1 MIVNHHP
8 LTSPAPGTTRELHS
22 LHFGP
27 SGTGR
32 KAVIQASLHADEVP
46 GLLVAHHLRHRLA
59 ELEAGDL
66 LRGEVV
72 LVPVANPIGL
82 SQRVLQA
89 HHGRFD
95 LASGENF
102 NRHYADVA
110 PRACELVAA
119 RIGGDAGADP
129 ALVRE
134 ALRRACAELP
144 GETELQSLRRALLG
158 LAIDAD
164 LVLDLHCDNE
174 AVLHLYTA
182 TELWPEVEPLA
193 RLLGAEVSLVA
204 EESGDEPFDEACST
218 VWSRLAAQLSQQLG
232 RPVVLA
238 PGCVAVTIELRGET
252 DVRHDLAA
260 ADAAALLEYLAVRG
274 FVDRE
279 PAPLPGLKRG
289 PTPLAGSIPIV
300 APHGGVVVFLRE
312 LGASLRR
319 GEHVAD
325 LVDPLD
331 GTVTVLESP
340 VDGVLYARERQRF
353 AAAGARIA
361 KVAGRDPLRSGK
373 LLSA

>member
-1 MIVNHHP
+1 MILNRHP
-8 LTSPAPGTTRELHS
+8 LIASAPGTARELHS

-27 SGTGR
+27 SGTPR

-46 GLLVAHHLRHRLA
+46 GLLVAHHLRSRLA
-59 ELEAGDL
+59 ELEACGL

-82 SQRVLQA
+82 SQRVLQS
-89 HHGRFD
+89 HHGRFE
-95 LASGENF
+95 LSSGENF
-102 NRHYADVA
+102 NRHYADLA

-119 RIGGDAGADP
+119 RIGNDAGANV

-144 GETELQSLRRALLG
+144 AETELQSLRHTLLA

-164 LVLDLHCDNE
+164 VVLDLHCDNE

-193 RLLGAEVSLVA
+193 RLLGAEVSLIA
-204 EESGDEPFDEACST
+204 DESGDDPFDEACST
-218 VWSRLAAQLSQQLG
+218 VWSRLAALLSRSLG
-232 RPVVLA
+232 RPVPLPPA
-238 PGCVAVTIELRGET
+238 CVSVTVELRGET
-252 DVRHDLAA
+252 DVGHDLAA
-260 ADAAALLEYLAVRG
+260 TDADALLEYLVVRG
-274 FVDRE
+274 FVDRT
-279 PAPLPGLKRG
+279 PSPLPGLRHP
-289 PTPLAGSIPIV
+289 PTPLAGSMPIV
-300 APHGGVVVFLRE
+300 APHGGIVVFLRE

-319 GEHVAD
+319 GEPVAD
-325 LVDPLD
+325 LVDPLT
-331 GTVTVLESP
+331 GQVTVLESP

-353 AAAGARIA
+353 ATAGTRVA
-361 KVAGRDPLRSGK
+361 KVAGREPVRSGK